1 MPTELSERAVE
12 GSTFGIKVEF
22 TAKADPSDLVGTPFT
37 PNSGLTWSLVDRHGN
52 AVNGK
57 TDQPLTSAES
67 VVIALTGD
75 DLALVGGPTDRF
87 VIVKGTYNGVLG
99 NNMKLIDEVSF
110 QIQNLVGEP

>member
-1 MPTELSERAVE
+1 MPTKLSEKAVE
-12 GSTFGIKVEF
+12 GSTFGIKVDF

-37 PNSGLTWSLVDRHGN
+37 PNAGLTWSLTDRHGN
-52 AVNGK
+52 EINGR
-57 TDQPLTSAES
+57 TDEPLTEAES

-75 DLALVGGPTDRF
+75 DLALAGGPTRRF

-99 NNMKLIDEVSF
+99 NNMSLIDEVSF